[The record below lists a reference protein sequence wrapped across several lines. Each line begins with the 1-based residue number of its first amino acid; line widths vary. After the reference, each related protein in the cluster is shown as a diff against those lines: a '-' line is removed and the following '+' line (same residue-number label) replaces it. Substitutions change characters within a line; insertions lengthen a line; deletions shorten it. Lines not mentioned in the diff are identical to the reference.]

1 MKRSSTFAIAAAS
14 LVAGFALGNISSASA
29 QLDKILKGGAVLAI
43 VDSNGGAIDKFVNKI
58 TNTKNDDPKF
68 DTKVVPILS
77 VGKGA
82 FAGAAQ
88 VSGPKKLVQSVRAVA
103 QVEGDMRLGFRVRAR
118 GLIPIADRNISSLS
132 DLKRVSGVGLTA
144 TVEIKL

>member
-1 MKRSSTFAIAAAS
+1 MERRSTLAIAAGA
-14 LVAGFALGNISSASA
+14 LLLGFVLGNVSSAGA
-29 QLDKILKGGAVLAI
+29 QLDKILKGGAVLLI
-43 VDSNGGAIDKFVNKI
+43 VDKSGKEIDDFINKI
-58 TNTKNDDPKF
+58 TQTKNDDPKF

-77 VGKGA
+77 IGKGT

-88 VSGPKKLVQSVRAVA
+88 VSGPARLVETVKAVA
-103 QVEGDMRLGFRVRAR
+103 QVEGDMRLGVRIRAR